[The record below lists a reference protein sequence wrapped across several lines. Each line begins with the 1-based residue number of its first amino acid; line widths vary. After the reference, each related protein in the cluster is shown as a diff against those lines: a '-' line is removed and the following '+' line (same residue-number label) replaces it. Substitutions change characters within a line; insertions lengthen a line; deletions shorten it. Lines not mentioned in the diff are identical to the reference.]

1 MLDQYG
7 RDITYLRISI
17 TDRCNLRCRY
27 CMPDGIA
34 DVGMKNILTFEEIWE
49 IVKAGVSLGITHI
62 RITGGEPL
70 VRKGCVDLIR
80 GIRAI
85 SGVETITMTTNGI
98 LLRTYAAALKEAGL
112 NGVNVSLDTLDPEE
126 FASLTGRQNL
136 SEVLDGIQ
144 AAKEVGLFVK
154 INAVNQTGLNPI
166 PLAHYAEQ
174 ERIPLRFIEMMPVGY
189 GKAYVGR
196 SNDELRTC
204 LESEFGKS
212 ELTTALLTQPKHC
225 QVGSGPAVYYQFP
238 KLTVP
243 VGFISAIHGK
253 FCDSCNRVRLTAQG
267 YLKLCLCYDKGI
279 DLRQIL
285 REETEQRMQS
295 EKNVQSIQN
304 EKNVQ
309 SMQTIQKT
317 LSQNALSQKVLSEQ
331 LIAAMKAAIY
341 KKPAAH
347 CFEHPEEMTEIH
359 EMVKIGG

>member
-1 MLDQYG
+1 MLDQY
-7 RDITYLRISI
+7 RRNITYLRISI

-49 IVKAGVSLGITHI
+49 IVKAGVSIGITHI

-85 SGVETITMTTNGI
+85 SGVETITMTTNGV

-112 NGVNVSLDTLDPEE
+112 NGVNVSLDTLDPKE
-126 FASLTGRQNL
+126 FAAITGRQNL
-136 SEVLDGIQ
+136 TEVLDGIQ
-144 AAKEVGLFVK
+144 AAKKAGISVK
-154 INAVNQTGLNPI
+154 INAVNQTGLDPI
-166 PLAHYAEQ
+166 PLAYYAEQ
-174 ERIPLRFIEMMPVGY
+174 ECIPLRFIEMMPVGY

-212 ELTTALLTQPKHC
+212 KRIIDLLTQSGHY
-225 QVGSGPAVYYQFP
+225 QMGSGPAVYYQFP

-285 REETEQRMQS
+285 REETKQRMQS
-295 EKNVQSIQN
+295 EKNVS
-304 EKNVQ
+304 

-317 LSQNALSQKVLSEQ
+317 LSQKALNEQ
-331 LIAAMKAAIY
+331 LTAAMKTAIY